1 MDNGA
6 YDLLLQEAIN
16 ARIDGVHLL
25 LATIGHGLTHGR
37 NYLNLQG
44 IASDPIAANFFNVRS
59 YNDVASMAPKVVA
72 AMCNGELLRHGVGWG
87 TTQCLGAQ
95 WPRNI

>member
-1 MDNGA
+1 VDNGA